1 MQFWSKIMLALI
13 TVVNALYIGT
23 FVFSYL
29 YVEAFIWRYWDLLWM
44 AIYFFVV
51 LKTYQMICNSLEQG
65 LSPEYAIDVFAVF
78 LSS

>member
-1 MQFWSKIMLALI
+1 MLVLI
-13 TVVNALYIGT
+13 FLVNALYIGT
-23 FVFSYL
+23 FFYSYF
-29 YVEAFIWRYWDLLWM
+29 YAEAFKWRYWDLLWM

-51 LKTYQMICNSLEQG
+51 VKTYQMICNSLEQG

>member
-1 MQFWSKIMLALI
+1 MLVLI
-13 TVVNALYIGT
+13 FLINALYIGT
-23 FVFSYL
+23 FVYSY
-29 YVEAFIWRYWDLLWM
+29 YYAEAFTWRYWDLLWIV
-44 AIYFFVV
+44 IYFFVV